1 MKRIFTLVLL
11 SLCLSSH
18 LKAQE
23 FTLDADIR
31 PRFEYRHGF
40 GSLFPDEGNPAAF
53 VTQRSRLNLRFKDE
67 KLSLYL
73 SFQDVSTWGD
83 TQQLSSSDNNN

>member
-11 SLCLSSH
+11 SLCLSSQ

-40 GSLFPDEGNPAAF
+40 GSLFADNAEAAAF
-53 VTQRSRLNLRFKDE
+53 VTQRSRLNLGFKDE
-67 KLSLYL
+67 KLSLYF
-73 SFQDVSTWGD
+73 SVQDVST
-83 TQQLSSSDNNN
+83 